1 MPDYSR
7 APGVSVSAK
16 VILKPAMPSAQIGD
30 LRIYHELAG
39 QGPNL
44 LYISG
49 TAGDLR
55 NRPNVFTSP
64 LARHFSILGFD
75 QRGRGQTGKPP
86 GPYSMA
92 GFADDA
98 AGLIDFV
105 GWQKCHVIGMSFG
118 GMVAQ
123 ELALRYPD
131 KIERMV
137 LGCTASGGEGGASYP
152 LHELE
157 NLAPEEQV
165 QRAIQRTDMR
175 RDGAWARAN
184 SEQYAKLI
192 QDQLAAMARHADDP
206 DRSQGAHEQLAARGR
221 HDTWDRL
228 PQLDIP
234 VLVCGGKYDGQ
245 AEPAVVENLAARIP
259 GAELAFFE
267 GGHMFAVQDPAAHE
281 RMIQYLLTGPT
292 D

>member
-1 MPDYSR
+1 
-7 APGVSVSAK
+7 
-16 VILKPAMPSAQIGD
+16 
-30 LRIYHELAG
+30 
-39 QGPNL
+39 L

-55 NRPNVFTSP
+55 NRGNMFTSP
-64 LARHFSILGFD
+64 LAGHFTILGFD

-92 GFADDA
+92 DYANDA

-105 GWQKCHVIGMSFG
+105 GWQKCHVIGMPFG

-123 ELALRYPD
+123 ELALGHRR
-131 KIERMV
+131 KVERMV
-137 LGCTASGGEGGASYP
+137 LGCTASGGAGGASYP

-157 NLAPEEQV
+157 DLPPEEQV
-165 QRAIQRTDMR
+165 RRAIQRTDRR
-175 RDGAWARAN
+175 RDDAWAKAN
-184 SEQYAKLI
+184 PDQYVKLF
-192 QDQLAAMARHADDP
+192 QDQLAAMARGADDLL
-206 DRSQGAHEQLAARGR
+206 RSRGAHEQLAARGR
-221 HDTWDRL
+221 HDTCDRL
-228 PQLDIP
+228 PRLDIP

-259 GAELAFFE
+259 GAELEFFE
-267 GGHMFAVQDPAAHE
+267 GGHRFAVQDPAAHE
-281 RMIQYLLTGPT
+281 RMIQFLLAGPA

>member
-1 MPDYSR
+1 MPF
-7 APGVSVSAK
+7 
-16 VILKPAMPSAQIGD
+16 AQIGD
-30 LRIYHELAG
+30 LRIYHELVG

-55 NRPNVFTSP
+55 NRPNVFTSS
-64 LARHFSILGFD
+64 LAGHFTILGFD

-98 AGLIDFV
+98 AGLIDFI

-123 ELALRYPD
+123 ELALRHRN
-131 KIERMV
+131 KVERMV
-137 LGCTASGGEGGASYP
+137 LGCTASGGAGGASFP

-157 NLAPEEQV
+157 ALAPEEQV
-165 QRAIQRTDMR
+165 RRAIRRTDKR
-175 RDGAWARAN
+175 RDDSWAMN
-184 SEQYAKLI
+184 NPDQYTKLF
-192 QDQLAAMARHADDP
+192 DGQLAAMTRHDD
-206 DRSQGAHEQLAARGR
+206 DQDQRQGAHEQLAARGR

-267 GGHMFAVQDPAAHE
+267 GGHMFAVQDPAAHAA
-281 RMIQYLLTGPT
+281 MIQFLLAG
-292 D
+292 